1 LRISA
6 NKLNMKKVLIII
18 GVIILIFGA
27 LVIYVF
33 LDFNS
38 AYQPSFFI
46 KELKTNSLEERIYI
60 KKMNWGVSADHEILV
75 LSTSAVKEFAI
86 DSIQDYVFPSE
97 FYYKIVNDS
106 LMIYTALG

>member
-1 LRISA
+1 MRISA

-86 DSIQDYVFPSE
+86 VI
-97 FYYKIVNDS
+97 
-106 LMIYTALG
+106 LMVSYGMDRTPQEEPLREIS